1 MKERNLQEFRNLL
14 TRDWCAKYLAAT
26 SGNYQRAVHLYTWNT
41 ATSAAFYAPLQALEI
56 TLRNQIHEQLTQK
69 YGTFWYDHTAIKF
82 KREHRQQIEKAK
94 SMEKGKQSLAPPS
107 NVVAYL
113 GFGFWV
119 VLLSRYYDGV
129 FGIPHCTN
137 PFLISFLSK
146 EAMYMIVWKNC
157 RGFETGLPI
166 TDQSFT
172 WTWAPTIEIFLRLS
186 AGCRRRIRSGSKPI
200 AASEK
205 FSAKNQV
212 IPIYASKKQIRA
224 KVVEMQSPHF

>member
-14 TRDWCAKYLAAT
+14 ARDRCAKYLAAT

-69 YGTFWYDHTAIKF
+69 YGTFWYDHPAIKF

-94 SMEKGKQSLAPPS
+94 SMEKGKQSFAPPP

-113 GFGFWV
+113 GFGFWG

-129 FGIPHCTN
+129 FWHPALHK
-137 PFLISFLSK
+137 SFLYIFPVKRSNVGDVSALK
-146 EAMYMIVWKNC
+146 PDHELAAAHG
-157 RGFETGLPI
+157 RG
-166 TDQSFT
+166 
-172 WTWAPTIEIFLRLS
+172 
-186 AGCRRRIRSGSKPI
+186 SGFWQDISRTHK
-200 AASEK
+200 S
-205 FSAKNQV
+205 
-212 IPIYASKKQIRA
+212 
-224 KVVEMQSPHF
+224 